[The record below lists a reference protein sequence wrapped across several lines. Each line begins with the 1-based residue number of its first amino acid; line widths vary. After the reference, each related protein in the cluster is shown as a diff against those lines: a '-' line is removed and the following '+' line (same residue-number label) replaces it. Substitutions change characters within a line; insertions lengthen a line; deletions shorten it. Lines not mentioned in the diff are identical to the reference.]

1 MNRVHHAINLS
12 RRRSSAYRSKQNH
25 DFARGLSY
33 AKASKWHDA
42 IECFEKAL
50 ALAPA
55 PEDQLPILLS
65 LADAAQ
71 QLGMTDAAIEFYSRA
86 RLIDSQNVPAIV
98 GLANLQAKKGQ
109 CIVSQNLLSDA
120 LAGNPTSPELWMT
133 LGNVTRQSGDLEKSE
148 QFLREAVRLKP
159 SYALAIGSLA
169 DTLWD
174 MAKDEA
180 ALETYSQALK
190 RAPGNAQIRY
200 HRAIVN
206 LVLGNLKDGWRDF
219 DARFKA
225 NPSIVYEHG
234 LKAWNGKAQE
244 KRILITGEQGIGD
257 QIMFASLLVDLKKG
271 GDPQPTFIVECEPR
285 LVDLFKRSFPELSF
299 YPMKVVESGGC
310 KTIKYE
316 WLEQAGGADY
326 ALPIGSLGA
335 IHRTSL
341 DDFPNPNAYLKP
353 NSDEAKEWEQWLSSL
368 GTRSKVG
375 LCWRSGNTGGTRAVQ
390 YAPEE
395 AWCAFAK
402 ELDADLICLQYD
414 ASQEE
419 IDRLA
424 AMIGRPIAW
433 PPVLDQKNEIDR
445 TIALMAN
452 LDIVVS
458 APTAVAAMSAGVGTP
473 TIKMIYDRIWT
484 ALGQSYE
491 PFAPACRIVRA
502 DTPGDWAQA
511 FEKAANLYRSLMQV

>member
-12 RRRSSAYRSKQNH
+12 RRRSGAYRSKQNH
-25 DFARGLSY
+25 DFARGLSHV
-33 AKASKWHDA
+33 KSNNWHDA

-50 ALAPA
+50 ALTPD
-55 PEDQLPILLS
+55 PVEQLPILLS
-65 LADAAQ
+65 LANAAQ
-71 QLGMTDAAIEFYSRA
+71 QLGMGDAAIEFYSRV
-86 RLIDSQNVPAIV
+86 RLIDSQSVPAIV
-98 GLANLQAKKGQ
+98 GLANLHAQKGQ
-109 CIVSQNLLSDA
+109 CVVSQNLLSDV
-120 LAGNPTSPELWMT
+120 LAGNPNSAELWMT
-133 LGNVTRQSGDLEKSE
+133 LGNVTRQAGDLEKSE

-174 MAKDEA
+174 MAQDEA

-190 RAPGNAQIRY
+190 RAPRNAQIRY

-219 DARFKA
+219 DSRFKA
-225 NPSIVYEHG
+225 NTSIVYQHG
-234 LKAWNGKAQE
+234 LKPWNGKAQQ

-257 QIMFASLLVDLKKG
+257 QIMFASLLVDLRKG
-271 GDPQPTFIVECEPR
+271 EDIQPTFIVECEPR
-285 LVDLFKRSFPELSF
+285 LVALFQRSFPELNF

-310 KTIKYE
+310 KTVTYD

-326 ALPIGSLGA
+326 AMPIGSLGA
-335 IHRTSL
+335 LHRTSL
-341 DDFPNPNAYLKP
+341 SDFPNPNAYLKP
-353 NSDEAKEWEQWLSSL
+353 DSNEAKKWEQWLGSV
-368 GTRSKVG
+368 GARAKIG
-375 LCWRSGNTGGTRAVQ
+375 LCWRSGNTTGTRAVQ

-395 AWCAFAK
+395 PWCTFAK
-402 ELDADLICLQYD
+402 ELEAELICLQYD

-419 IDRLA
+419 IDRLSE
-424 AMIGRPIAW
+424 MIGRPIAR

-445 TIALMAN
+445 TIALMSN
-452 LDIVVS
+452 LDVVVS

-491 PFAPACRIVRA
+491 PFAPACQIVRA
-502 DTPGDWAQA
+502 DVPGDWSQA
-511 FEKAANLYRSLMQV
+511 FEKATKLCKDVIPV